1 MSTISSV
8 SPETRGISGQTW
20 TGAADIAGMSETSRI
35 GEGAFPA
42 VMPEEPVA
50 PQWERIA
57 LDSRRPW
64 SFDDRGRVLRIV
76 TGHVDVFAVRSG
88 AGAERPRHHL
98 FRLESGEIVMDL
110 PGAGGAVDAV
120 GVIAVGGPGAEV
132 LMVPRESI
140 GERALIETW
149 IAASVR
155 RRSGRLSIGL
165 RAKPG
170 RDPRSTRSR

>member
-1 MSTISSV
+1 
-8 SPETRGISGQTW
+8 
-20 TGAADIAGMSETSRI
+20 MSETSRI
-35 GEGAFPA
+35 REGAFPA
-42 VMPEEPVA
+42 VMAEEPVA

-64 SFDDRGRVLRIV
+64 SLDDRGRVLRIV
-76 TGHVDVFAVRSG
+76 TGHVDVFAVRSC

-110 PGAGGAVDAV
+110 PGTGGAIDAV

-140 GERALIETW
+140 DEVVVVVAPFGEEVARMAGTYPVRVARNGEPDGDM
-149 IAASVR
+149 AASIR
-155 RRSGRLSIGL
+155 T
-165 RAKPG
+165 G
-170 RDPRSTRSR
+170 RDALSPSADGRGPRNNM

>member
-1 MSTISSV
+1 
-8 SPETRGISGQTW
+8 
-20 TGAADIAGMSETSRI
+20 MSETSRI

-64 SFDDRGRVLRIV
+64 SLDDRGRVLRIV

-110 PGAGGAVDAV
+110 PGTGGAIDAV

-140 GERALIETW
+140 GERA
-149 IAASVR
+149 AD
-155 RRSGRLSIGL
+155 RSLDRPHQFSD
-165 RAKPG
+165 G
-170 RDPRSTRSR
+170 RDGCRLDCARSRGGIGVRTRSR

>member
-1 MSTISSV
+1 
-8 SPETRGISGQTW
+8 
-20 TGAADIAGMSETSRI
+20 MSETSRI
-35 GEGAFPA
+35 REGAFPA
-42 VMPEEPVA
+42 VMAEEPVA

-64 SFDDRGRVLRIV
+64 SLDDRGRVLRIV

-110 PGAGGAVDAV
+110 PGTGGAIDAV

-140 GERALIETW
+140 DERALIETW
-149 IAASVR
+149 IARISAATVGFLTKVGPKVQGYYSALCTAMGACKAPSNSPGPSVR
-155 RRSGRLSIGL
+155 LS
-165 RAKPG
+165 
-170 RDPRSTRSR
+170 